1 MKQVMGD
8 MKMNHDNFKVGR
20 IMIVDDEAELMT
32 ALCEALA
39 GQGYET
45 TGFITGADAL
55 KVLVEQDYDLLLT
68 DLMMPEMD
76 GIALLQA
83 GLEIDPNLVGI
94 IMTGYGTVQTAV
106 EAMKTGAFDYV
117 LKPFKLNTLLPL
129 LSRAMEVR
137 SLRMENI
144 QLKETVAIHELG
156 KVIAFSSDLNTI
168 LNKVADATLQ
178 QCNADEVS
186 IMLPTRDGK
195 ELYVAVSRG
204 GHREYIGERV
214 PMERG
219 IAGWVA
225 RNRETVIING
235 KVDDPRFSPVN
246 PRTDIRAAVSMPM
259 MAGGNLVG
267 VLNVNITRSNRHM
280 TLGQVK
286 ALSILVSIISPI
298 LENTWLNIRTRQ
310 AEEKY
315 RSIFENASDGIYQTT
330 QEGKF
335 IIANR
340 AMANMLGYD
349 SPEEFIST
357 VTDIA
362 GQLYVNPE
370 DRTKLK
376 QMIEDHGQVRS
387 FETRLYRKD
396 GHIIWVSINL
406 HAICDKKG
414 ELLNYDAI
422 AEDITERKL
431 AERQQT
437 LTSRILETLNR
448 PNEIINLIRDILLL
462 LKEHSGIEAIG
473 IRLREGDDFPYYVTN
488 GFPPHFLEAENNLCT
503 RDSAGE
509 IIRDS
514 NGNPC
519 LECMCGNILCGRTD
533 PTFPFFTEG
542 GSFWSNRTTEL
553 LASTSEEDRQSRTRN
568 RCNSEGYES
577 VALIPLRSGDEIIGL
592 LQLNDLRRDSF
603 TIEMIHFFEGIG
615 ASIGIAV
622 ARKRS
627 VEALRESEKRFMD
640 VLHSSQD
647 AILLIDGEKFV
658 DCNEATARMLGYAN
672 RDEFLKTHPSEL
684 SPPTQPDGRSSF
696 EKANEMMRAALEKGF
711 NQFEWEHRRANGE
724 YFPVEVSLTSIV
736 LHGKNVLHCVWRDL
750 TEQKRAEEWLLRE
763 RSMVDRIMK
772 TSPAGIT
779 VVDRKGQI
787 VFANKRAQ
795 DIFCLTINEITQ
807 RGYSASEWHITD
819 FDGDPFPEEQ
829 LPFIQVMNTGN
840 SVYGVRHAIELSG
853 RQRVFLSIN
862 GAPIFDE
869 QGHISEVV
877 MTIDDITKY
886 RQAEEKIQQSI
897 KQLEKSMGDTIK
909 AMSMVVETRDPYTA
923 GHQDK
928 VARLAAAIAKK
939 MNLLE
944 EQIRGI
950 QMAGFIHDIGKMYVP
965 ADILSKPGK
974 LSSIEMQLIRTHS
987 QAGYDIMKDIE
998 FPWPVARIILEH
1010 HERMDGSGYPNGALN
1025 NDILMEARII
1035 AVADVVDAMASH
1047 RPYRPTLGIDAA
1059 LGEIEKNRGV
1069 LYDSAA
1075 VDACLMLFREEGF
1088 QLEGTILQ

>member
-1 MKQVMGD
+1 MKPVVED
-8 MKMNHDNFKVGR
+8 MKKNHENFKVGR
-20 IMIVDDEAELMT
+20 IMIVDDEVELMT

-45 TGFITGADAL
+45 MGFTTGADAL

-94 IMTGYGTVQTAV
+94 IMTGHGTVQTAV

-144 QLKETVAIHELG
+144 QLRETVAIHELG
-156 KVIAFSSDLNTI
+156 KVIAFSSDLNAI

-178 QCNADEVS
+178 QCIADEVS

-225 RNRETVIING
+225 RHRETVIING
-235 KVDDPRFSPVN
+235 KVDDPRFSPIN
-246 PRTDIRAAVSMPM
+246 PRNDIRAAVSMPM
-259 MAGGNLVG
+259 LAGGNLVG
-267 VLNVNITRSNRHM
+267 VLNVNVTRSNRHM

-286 ALSILVSIISPI
+286 ALSILVSIIAPI
-298 LENTWLNIRTRQ
+298 LENTWLNIQIRQ

-315 RSIFENASDGIYQTT
+315 RSIFENATEGIYQTT
-330 QEGKF
+330 PEGQF
-335 IIANR
+335 ITANT
-340 AMANMLGYD
+340 AMATMLGYD
-349 SPEEFIST
+349 SPEELMST
-357 VTDIA
+357 VADIA
-362 GQLYVNPE
+362 SQLYVNPE
-370 DRTKLK
+370 ERTKLI
-376 QMIEDHGQVRS
+376 QMIEECSQVKT
-387 FETRLYRKD
+387 FETRFYRKD
-396 GHIIWVSINL
+396 GSATWVSINIR
-406 HAICDKKG
+406 AVCDKKG
-414 ELLNYDAI
+414 NLLNYDGI
-422 AEDITERKL
+422 AEDISKRKR
-431 AERQQT
+431 EEQRQ
-437 LTSRILETLNR
+437 ILINKVLEALNR
-448 PNEIINLIRDILLL
+448 PNEIVNLIRDILLL
-462 LKEHSGIEAIG
+462 LKEHISIEAIG
-473 IRLREGDDFPYYVTN
+473 IRLREGEDFPYFETN
-488 GFPPHFLEAENNLCT
+488 GFPPHFLEAENYLCA
-503 RDSAGE
+503 RDNAGE

-519 LECMCGNILCGRTD
+519 LECKCGNILCGRTD
-533 PTFPFFTEG
+533 PSLPFFTAG
-542 GSFWSNRTTEL
+542 GSFWTNSTTEL
-553 LASTSEEDRQSRTRN
+553 LASTSEENRQARTRN

-592 LQLNDLRRDSF
+592 LQLNDSRRDAFS
-603 TIEMIHFFEGIG
+603 IEMIQFFEGIG
-615 ASIGIAV
+615 ATIGIAV
-622 ARKRS
+622 ARKRAAE
-627 VEALRESEKRFMD
+627 VLRESETQFREIFD
-640 VLHSSQD
+640 NAPIGYHELDTEGRVTRINHTEL
-647 AILLIDGEKFV
+647 A
-658 DCNEATARMLGYAN
+658 MLGYSAEEMLGRHVWEFVDEKDIARKAVLDKLAGTLPPGRN
-672 RDEFLKTHPSEL
+672 LERTYCKKDGTRIPVLIQDMLLRDK
-684 SPPTQPDGRSSF
+684 DGKITGVRTTV
-696 EKANEMMRAALEKGF
+696 
-711 NQFEWEHRRANGE
+711 QD
-724 YFPVEVSLTSIV
+724 I
-736 LHGKNVLHCVWRDL
+736 
-750 TEQKRAEEWLLRE
+750 TEQKRADEWLLRE

-787 VFANKRAQ
+787 VFANKRAEE
-795 DIFCLTINEITQ
+795 IFCLTKNEITQ

-819 FDGDPFPEEQ
+819 FDGNPLPEEQ
-829 LPFIQVMNTGN
+829 LPFTQVMNTGN
-840 SVYGVRHAIELSG
+840 PLYGVRHTIGLPNG
-853 RQRVFLSIN
+853 KQVFLSIN

-877 MTIDDITKY
+877 FTIDDITKY

-939 MNLLE
+939 MDLSE
-944 EQIRGI
+944 EMIRGI
-950 QMAGFIHDIGKMYVP
+950 QVAGVIHDIGKMYIP
-965 ADILSKPGK
+965 AEILSKPGK
-974 LSSIEMQLIRTHS
+974 LSSIEMQLIRTHPQS
-987 QAGYDIMKDIE
+987 GYDIMKDVE

-1010 HERMDGSGYPNGALN
+1010 HERMDGSGYPRGLKGEE
-1025 NDILMEARII
+1025 ILIETRTL
-1035 AVADVVDAMASH
+1035 AVADVVEAMASH
-1047 RPYRPTLGIDAA
+1047 RPYRAGLGIDTA
-1059 LGEIEKNRGV
+1059 LEEIEKNRGI
-1069 LYDSAA
+1069 LYDEAV
-1075 VDACLMLFREEGF
+1075 VDACLRVFRENGYRFAEG
-1088 QLEGTILQ
+1088 